1 MFSKQQSPGSQVPQ
15 RLRLADFPAPFQA
28 CCCPAWPAVKVIMPP
43 TATRDHPVDLWLC
56 RHHYR
61 ASEAA
66 LLEAGATVLVL
77 SGAQARPA
85 VTHVAPV
92 A

>member
-1 MFSKQQSPGSQVPQ
+1 MFGKQQSREDLVVTRP
-15 RLRLADFPAPFQA
+15 RKADSPSPFQA

-43 TATRDHPVDLWLC
+43 RPGRDHPVDLWLC

-66 LLEAGATVLVL
+66 LCAAGATIVDLTP
-77 SGAQARPA
+77 AEDEPA
-85 VTHVAPV
+85 VSPV
-92 A
+92 ASLA